1 MTAHYLVPL
10 ELHARGDSILGS
22 LAGRTSGSVNFANLR
37 ATAHWGVRTVG
48 SAADGVGAGRYKLAM
63 GVEGRVTVEQYGRE
77 AILLPGQLAIYDT
90 SDDYRV
96 GSSQRFGVLIT
107 MIRAD
112 VLDLPP
118 ARVAALSA
126 TTLPEDCA
134 AALKP
139 LILDPLH
146 DDSRLEPAL
155 AAISQTLRRTA
166 PSVRR
171 SIRDHDLAGEALE
184 VIEER
189 LADAR
194 LSPGFLAARLGVSR
208 RRLYQA
214 CAAEIGPVAGYIRV
228 GDWRPHGSCLD
239 HLSSRDTPW
248 QKSLPMWA
256 SRMTPTSTDCSRAS
270 TASPRSLPNHRTRIL
285 TDRSGQTRPN
295 GRPCS
300 SRMTASRTAS

>member
-1 MTAHYLVPL
+1 MAAPLRNQIWGRMTAHYLVPL

-171 SIRDHDLAGEALE
+171 SIRDHDLVGEALE

-214 CAAEIGPVAGYIRV
+214 CAAEIGPVAGYIRSRRLETARELLGSPELAGHTVAEVAADV
-228 GDWRPHGSCLD
+228 GFPDDAHFNRLFAGEYGVPPGRYRTIALGS
-239 HLSSRDTPW
+239 
-248 QKSLPMWA
+248 
-256 SRMTPTSTDCSRAS
+256 
-270 TASPRSLPNHRTRIL
+270 
-285 TDRSGQTRPN
+285 
-295 GRPCS
+295 
-300 SRMTASRTAS
+300 